1 MNSRIYDVIIIAS
14 GPAGLAC
21 AISLSQNGYSCLL
34 IEKNI
39 RLQGKVCGDALT
51 TSALVLLEHIGI
63 DIATVEGKKVYSKK
77 EYKNGVCRE
86 RTFFELFGREFE
98 YGVSHDDMLNCML
111 NNALKN
117 GVEIVYNHECN
128 RILRQ
133 PDCYCIDNLYFSK
146 EVVLANGAH
155 GLSLIGETIPND
167 LPVGMSARIHG
178 KCNYSD
184 IAFHFFYDDCYEGG
198 YAWLFPI
205 GNELWN
211 IGVYGCSG
219 KNLKQLYYK
228 FERTI
233 FDNSDNY
240 VYLRKPKGAVVG
252 ATKAATKSEYMY
264 LLAGDCAFSANY
276 ETGEGISFAIRD
288 GINVANTIL
297 CNDIDILLNREYGV
311 ASYTST
317 RK

>member
-1 MNSRIYDVIIIAS
+1 M
-14 GPAGLAC
+14 
-21 AISLSQNGYSCLL
+21 
-34 IEKNI
+34 
-39 RLQGKVCGDALT
+39 
-51 TSALVLLEHIGI
+51 
-63 DIATVEGKKVYSKK
+63 
-77 EYKNGVCRE
+77 
-86 RTFFELFGREFE
+86 
-98 YGVSHDDMLNCML
+98 
-111 NNALKN
+111 
-117 GVEIVYNHECN
+117 
-128 RILRQ
+128 
-133 PDCYCIDNLYFSK
+133 
-146 EVVLANGAH
+146 
-155 GLSLIGETIPND
+155 
-167 LPVGMSARIHG
+167 
-178 KCNYSD
+178 
-184 IAFHFFYDDCYEGG
+184 
-198 YAWLFPI
+198 FPI